1 MRVTIGSNESGS
13 AVWGYAG
20 AVTTIVI
27 IVAAAIA
34 TIRDPRPCSR
44 TPRPL
49 APSLRL
55 RRDLRRGLRFEH
67 LLTADPGHQHRRL
80 RNPGRRPV
88 HHVTIDDDEVGL
100 LPRLDRAEIVLAER
114 EPRAVEGKALQR
126 LVGDRKSTRLNSS
139 HLGNSYAVF

>member
-1 MRVTIGSNESGS
+1 MRVTIGNSESGA
-13 AVWGYAG
+13 AVWAYTGEMTA
-20 AVTTIVI
+20 AVVI

-80 RNPGRRPV
+80 GNLGRRSV
-88 HHVTIDDDEVGL
+88 HHVTIDDDEVRL
-100 LPRLDRAEIVLAER
+100 LPRLDRAEVVL
-114 EPRAVEGKALQR
+114 
-126 LVGDRKSTRLNSS
+126 
-139 HLGNSYAVF
+139 